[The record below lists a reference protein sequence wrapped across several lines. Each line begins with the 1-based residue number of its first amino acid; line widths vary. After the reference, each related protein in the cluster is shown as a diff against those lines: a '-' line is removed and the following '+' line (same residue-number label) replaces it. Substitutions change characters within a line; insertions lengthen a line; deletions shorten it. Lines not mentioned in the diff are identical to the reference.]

1 MDEVCRVCTSSAV
14 TLVDIFAKRDQS
26 DESEPCLAEM
36 LNECVD
42 CLVRRDDPFPKQICL
57 SCVLAAQNA
66 YRFKRRCEQ
75 SYQHFCQ
82 LLREAWQYP
91 ECTIK
96 VEAKEIEEEERGVNR
111 NNIEVHIKSEEQ
123 EFMEP
128 IANSN
133 TSEQLNE
140 SVQLQSS
147 KSDNAQPC
155 PVCSKA
161 FTNQGSLKRHIRIH
175 SGERPFKCVECPK
188 SFTQSN
194 HLANHIRIHIRS
206 WQVKERPSPV
216 DRLYKCTE
224 CSKAFT
230 SKWYLQEHIRA
241 HAGERSFKCSLCP
254 KTFPSSAD
262 LQRHSRVH
270 SGERPYKCMHC
281 PKTFTQIVNLE
292 RHKRVHS
299 GDRPYQCPHCH
310 MAFTQSSHL
319 VNHILTHSGE
329 RPFQCLE
336 CMKSFTRKEYLEK
349 HRRIHSFP

>member
-57 SCVLAAQNA
+57 SCVLETQNA

-96 VEAKEIEEEERGVNR
+96 VEAKEKEEEEQK
-111 NNIEVHIKSEEQ
+111 VHIKSEEE
-123 EFMEP
+123 EFIEP

-133 TSEQLNE
+133 TSEQLHE
-140 SVQLQSS
+140 PVKLQPS
-147 KSDNAQPC
+147 KLDKAQIC

-175 SGERPFKCVECPK
+175 SGERPYSCIYC
-188 SFTQSN
+188 Q
-194 HLANHIRIHIRS
+194 
-206 WQVKERPSPV
+206 
-216 DRLYKCTE
+216 
-224 CSKAFT
+224 
-230 SKWYLQEHIRA
+230 
-241 HAGERSFKCSLCP
+241 
-254 KTFPSSAD
+254 KTFNQSCNLD
-262 LQRHSRVH
+262 KHMRVH

-281 PKTFTQIVNLE
+281 PKAFTQSVNLE

-299 GDRPYQCPHCH
+299 GNRPYQCPHCD

-336 CMKSFTRKEYLEK
+336 CMKSFTRREYLEK
-349 HRRIHSFP
+349 HSRIHSLP